1 VPPDNPITDH
11 QVICMNSVYAP
22 VLLGASLAVYIV
34 LLALLSTL
42 VARVDSPGQ
51 QQSRHRER
59 QQQWLQRERDMT
71 GIAGA
76 AILGTGTPTVLQQ
89 PAVANVIP
97 LYWDAGVSEYIIR
110 FTAGASTV
118 TAAFDTGSSKLVLAT
133 AVGQS
138 ASGTYYDTTY
148 GRPVSMQGVVGSS
161 APAGAL
167 QQCTFT
173 QAYGTQTDTVA
184 VFEDTVAFPRVQLQL
199 CTLCTASTT
208 RAVAGGSTT
217 TALSIPNFP
226 VNGIVNGG
234 TTAGTPSVNVFG
246 MSSVMTTTRAGA
258 AYMLPSCQQVPEPQY
273 EAALLQ
279 TLAAYYAA
287 QPDKPDFCW
296 SMMLGTPP
304 STALTPLTQSTQPAG
319 FVVFGPLSVPC
330 LRPQFTPAVT
340 ALPIATTLLTATPS
354 RYYTVQVLSASIGPA
369 SAAGGAAAATA
380 FVPLA
385 GFPQFLLVDSGTT
398 QVLLSSSAGPAQNA
412 ANISALNSI
421 GADQIARI
429 TLVNNVVIEYT
440 KPMVTW
446 EDANGGTSPVFAAM
460 DPAFAAE
467 LSSSLNVGILGSTG
481 MRDLYVEFN
490 LSRAQIGF
498 AQVCTT
504 CPCT

>member
-1 VPPDNPITDH
+1 
-11 QVICMNSVYAP
+11 MNSVYAP
-22 VLLGASLAVYIV
+22 VLLVASLVVYIV

-42 VARVDSPGQ
+42 VARVNSHGHS
-51 QQSRHRER
+51 QSRR
-59 QQQWLQRERDMT
+59 QQQQLQQRPRDAS
-71 GIAGA
+71 GVAGA
-76 AILGTGTPTVLQQ
+76 AILGTGAPTILQQ

-118 TAAFDTGSSKLVLAT
+118 TAAFDTGSAKLVLAT
-133 AVGQS
+133 AAGQS
-138 ASGTYYDTTY
+138 ASGTYYDTVH
-148 GRPVSMQGVVGSS
+148 GSPVSMSGVVGTGSS
-161 APAGAL
+161 AAAGAP

-208 RAVAGGSTT
+208 SAVAGAGATT
-217 TALSIPNFP
+217 PLSIPNFP

-234 TTAGTPSVNVFG
+234 TTVGTPSVNVFG
-246 MSSVMTTTRAGA
+246 MSSVITSTRAGT
-258 AYMLPSCQQVPEPQY
+258 AYLLPSCQQVPEPQY

-287 QPDKPDFCW
+287 QPGKPDFCW

-304 STALTPLTQSTQPAG
+304 AAASTALRPQPAG

-330 LRPQFTPAVT
+330 LRPQFTPAVA
-340 ALPIATTLLTATPS
+340 ALPSATTPLTATPG
-354 RYYTVQVLSASIGPA
+354 RYYVVQVLSASIGPA
-369 SAAGGAAAATA
+369 GAAAATA
-380 FVPLA
+380 FVPLT

-398 QVLLSSSAGPAQNA
+398 QVLLSSSAGAAQNA
-412 ANISALNSI
+412 TNINALNSI
-421 GADQIARI
+421 GADQVARI

-446 EDANGGTSPVFAAM
+446 EAASGGPAPVFAAM
-460 DPAFAAE
+460 KPAFAAE
-467 LSSSLNVGILGSTG
+467 LSSTSNVGILGSTG

-504 CPCT
+504 CGSCT